1 MAKSK
6 RGKTGN
12 TQSKAEESIEA
23 VEANTEAVV
32 EDAVQDVSDAAEN
45 LTDDVADDS
54 AAEVEGG
61 VEESAENVASEEP
74 VEEAAPQD
82 DSDTAPVDEP
92 VSQEAAAVVD
102 APTGDEPAEDEAVDD
117 VVDLVDETAQEDV
130 DQPEATPEPQVIRE
144 TTVVKKSGFMST
156 ALGGVVAAA
165 LGFGAAQ
172 FTDVQLPFTPAPAP
186 NPFEEEAR
194 AALTSQGEQIGALV
208 AQADETQKAVEILD
222 LTPITTS
229 ISGIEDKIAGSE
241 TTLKAIGDE
250 LAGFDSRLTA
260 IEKAPL
266 ADAVSPESIAAY
278 ERELDALRKSIT
290 DQQAALEEQK
300 VEIQAM
306 AAEAVQAESNAE
318 EKATLAASRAALAE
332 VTALVQSG
340 KPFAAPLAVLDG
352 NGVAVPDALAAV
364 AADGVPT
371 LASLTG
377 EFPDVARKALT
388 VARKTDRAE
397 GEGGGIASFLQSQLG
412 ARSVTPREGD
422 DPDAVLSR
430 AEAAVKAGD
439 LEAATTEVAALPE
452 AAKAELA
459 DWLAQATTRKE
470 ALAATAAL
478 AQELNK
484 Q

>member
-6 RGKTGN
+6 RGKTVR
-12 TQSKAEESIEA
+12 TQSKAEES
-23 VEANTEAVV
+23 VETVETNTEAVV
-32 EDAVQDVSDAAEN
+32 EDTVQDVADAAEN
-45 LTDDVADDS
+45 LSDDIPAEVDAVAEDNVDDVVSD
-54 AAEVEGG
+54 EPI
-61 VEESAENVASEEP
+61 EEVASEQDPETAPVAEEGTAEKDAP
-74 VEEAAPQD
+74 VEEDVPAA
-82 DSDTAPVDEP
+82 DE
-92 VSQEAAAVVD
+92 QA
-102 APTGDEPAEDEAVDD
+102 DE
-117 VVDLVDETAQEDV
+117 VVDLVDEATQAELV
-130 DQPEATPEPQVIRE
+130 EPETTPEPQVIRE

-172 FTDVQLPFTPAPAP
+172 FTDVQLPFAPAPAP

-194 AALTSQGEQIGALV
+194 TALTSQGEQITALTS
-208 AQADETQKAVEILD
+208 QAEETKKAVEILD
-222 LTPITTS
+222 LTPITAS
-229 ISGIEDKIAGSE
+229 IAGIEDKIAGTD

-266 ADAVSPESIAAY
+266 ADAVSSESIAAY

-306 AAEAVQAESNAE
+306 AAEAMQAESNAE

-340 KPFAAPLAVLDG
+340 KPFAAPLAVLEG
-352 NGVAVPDALAAV
+352 NGVSVPDALAAV

-397 GEGGGIASFLQSQLG
+397 GESGGIASFLQSQLG

-439 LEAATTEVAALPE
+439 LDAATTEVAALPE
-452 AAKAELA
+452 AAQAELA

>member
-6 RGKTGN
+6 RGKTGK
-12 TQSKAEESIEA
+12 TQSKAEEIVEA
-23 VEANTEAVV
+23 VETNTEAVV
-32 EDAVQDVSDAAEN
+32 EDTAQDVSDVSEN
-45 LTDDVADDS
+45 LTDDI
-54 AAEVEGG
+54 AAEVDAAQDVS
-61 VEESAENVASEEP
+61 VEDAVSEEP
-74 VEEAAPQD
+74 VEDVAPDEDAEAETAIEETSGDEDAPAED
-82 DSDTAPVDEP
+82 RPSEDEP
-92 VSQEAAAVVD
+92 V
-102 APTGDEPAEDEAVDD
+102 EDLD
-117 VVDLVDETAQEDV
+117 DLVDEAASEESVTE
-130 DQPEATPEPQVIRE
+130 PETTPEPQVIRE
-144 TTVVKKSGFMST
+144 TTVEKKSGFMST

-172 FTDVQLPFTPAPAP
+172 FTDVQLPFLPAPEP

-194 AALTSQGEQIGALV
+194 TALTAQGEQITALTSQA
-208 AQADETQKAVEILD
+208 AETQKAVEILD

-229 ISGIEDKIAGSE
+229 IAGIEDKIAGTE

-290 DQQAALEEQK
+290 DQQTALEEQK

-306 AAEAVQAESNAE
+306 AAEAMQAESNAE

-340 KPFAAPLAVLDG
+340 KSFADPLAVLEG
-352 NGVAVPDALAAV
+352 NGIAVPDALAGV

-371 LASLTG
+371 LAVLSAD
-377 EFPDVARKALT
+377 FPNVARKALT
-388 VARKTDRAE
+388 VARKAERAE
-397 GEGGGIASFLQSQLG
+397 GESGGLASFLQSQLG

-439 LEAATTEVAALPE
+439 LDAATLEVASLPE
-452 AAKAELA
+452 AAQAELA
-459 DWLAQATTRKE
+459 DWLALATTRKE
-470 ALAATAAL
+470 ALAATATL